1 MIHEGDENTYHSM
14 KEEIISKLEELV
26 KENIQ
31 EELFSKADQLKNE
44 YLKECEN
51 THQDLLQKFLNEGGN
66 ADDFEA
72 PKDPKDER
80 FNEIMHILAD
90 REKVLKKMQRDE
102 IKERIR
108 AKEEVVASLEKLIAE
123 ETNIGKAFA
132 QFNELQSRWNE
143 IGNVPGREYKNIQ
156 SIYHRHV
163 HNFYYNMKLSKDLRE
178 LDFKR
183 NLEHRNQLLTKIDAL
198 LQMDSISGIERMIG
212 LYRMEWS
219 ELGPTPPETIDELR
233 KKYRELIGQ
242 VYQKIRGFYQER
254 QKTEQENL
262 IKKQALLERAKGI
275 AAEDFDKPKQWQTMT
290 ETLNSIFEEWK
301 KTGYAPKKDNDKI
314 WQEFRLAL
322 NTFYNK
328 KRDFFNAIKKV
339 HKENKEKK
347 NAIIEKAEALTG
359 AEISNWEESTAQIL
373 QLQKD
378 WKDAGHIEPW
388 EENKLWKK
396 FRDVCDRFFNSKREQ
411 FKARDNEQLENLEKK
426 KELVSRVEAFSP
438 SGNVEE
444 DLKSL
449 RAFSD
454 EWKSISHV
462 PFKEKQKIWEKFKNA
477 LDSKYD
483 SMKMESKDRH
493 LHKFRNNVEMLSK
506 SNDSGNLLRKEQNI
520 IKDKINKLQSTISQY
535 ENNLGFFRNSKNM
548 GGLLSEVEKNLS
560 NAREEL
566 KLLQQKLKMFSQ
578 V

>member
-1 MIHEGDENTYHSM
+1 M
-14 KEEIISKLEELV
+14 KEEIISRLEELV

-31 EELFSKADQLKNE
+31 EELFSKADQLKND

-90 REKVLKKMQRDE
+90 REKALKKMRRDE
-102 IKERIR
+102 VQERIK
-108 AKEEVVASLEKLIAE
+108 AKEEVASSLEKLIAE

-132 QFNELQSRWNE
+132 QFNELQSKWNE
-143 IGNVPGREYKNIQ
+143 IGNVPGKEYKNIQ
-156 SIYHRHV
+156 SVYHRHV

-254 QKTEQENL
+254 QKAEQENL
-262 IKKQALLERAKGI
+262 TKKQALLERAKGI

-301 KTGYAPKKDNDKI
+301 KTGHAPKKDNDKI

-328 KRDFFNAIKKV
+328 KRDFFNAIKKA

-347 NAIIEKAEALTG
+347 NAIIEKAEALIS
-359 AEISNWEESTAQIL
+359 AEVTNWEETTAKIL

-378 WKDAGHIEPW
+378 WKDAGHVEPW

-396 FRDVCDRFFNSKREQ
+396 FRDVCDRFFNTKRDQ

-426 KELVSRVEAFSP
+426 KELVSRVESFTP
-438 SGNVEE
+438 SGNTEE

-493 LHKFRNNVEMLSK
+493 LHKFRNNVEMLSR
-506 SNDSGNLLRKEQNI
+506 SDESGNLLRKEQNL